1 MTATFPLPLAS
12 LSDLV
17 KIATL
22 TWSLER
28 FVETSGLGTGETLEA
43 ELSPPLW
50 RADCESV
57 PMPNA
62 AANQL
67 MARFYLLNGGQQSFY
82 LSNPIAKYPQSD
94 PTGSILGA
102 SAVKVKSVSSD
113 KSSLAFK
120 SLPNGYVLTIGDMVA
135 VDYGSPARRAL
146 FIICASGNAN
156 GSGDTAELEVRPYV
170 RAGIAADASVYFA
183 KPAAKVRLLPDT
195 LKMSQVTPRHSTIS
209 FSARQTL
216 AAG

>member
-12 LSDLV
+12 LADLV
-17 KIATL
+17 RLATL

-43 ELSPPLW
+43 ELAPPLW

-67 MARFYLLNGGQQSFY
+67 MARFHLLNGGQQSFY
-82 LSNPIAKYPQSD
+82 LTNALAKYPQSD
-94 PTGSILGA
+94 PTGSTLGA
-102 SAVKVKSVSSD
+102 AAVKVKSVSAD
-113 KSSLAFK
+113 RSSLAFK
-120 SLPNGYVLTIGDMVA
+120 SLPNGYALTIGDMVA
-135 VDYGSPARRAL
+135 VDYGSPSRRAL
-146 FIICASGNAN
+146 FIICANGNAN

-170 RAGIAADASVYFA
+170 RSGIAADATAYLA
-183 KPAAKVRLLPDT
+183 KPAAKVKLLPDT
-195 LKMSQVTPRHSTIS
+195 LKMSPVSQRHSTIS